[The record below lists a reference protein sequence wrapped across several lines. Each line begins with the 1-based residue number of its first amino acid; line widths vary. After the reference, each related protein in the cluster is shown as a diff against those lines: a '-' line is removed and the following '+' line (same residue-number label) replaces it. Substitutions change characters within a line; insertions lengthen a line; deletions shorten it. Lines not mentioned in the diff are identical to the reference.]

1 MRIRRATRSDLEVLV
16 AGNIAI
22 AHETEA
28 TILDPELVRPGVE
41 NVLRDETRGVY
52 FVAED
57 HEVVGQLLI
66 THEWSDWRCGFYWW
80 IQSVYV
86 APRARRSGVYRALHQ
101 HVLDEARRAKVLAIK
116 LYVDRDNQGARAT
129 YAALGMRPST
139 YDIYEIGLK
148 DSRTA
153 T

>member
-52 FVAED
+52 FVAEEN
-57 HEVVGQLLI
+57 EVVGQLLI
-66 THEWSDWRCGFYWW
+66 TREWSDWRCGFYWW

-86 APRARRSGVYRALHQ
+86 APRARRSGVYRGLHQ
-101 HVLDEARRAKVLAIK
+101 HVVDEARRAKVLAIK
-116 LYVDRDNQGARAT
+116 LYVDRENRVGRAT
-129 YAALGMRPST
+129 YEALGMEQSQYDLYEVSIST
-139 YDIYEIGLK
+139 
-148 DSRTA
+148 R
-153 T
+153 